1 MITKSAAWATVH
13 FSLMVLALGAHYD
26 GLSMELW
33 PGLVA
38 AMVTNG
44 MAFIGGQVADN
55 GVKGAFYNA
64 GLDKGVQ

>member
-1 MITKSAAWATVH
+1 
-13 FSLMVLALGAHYD
+13 MVLALGAHYD